1 VTERWRSE
9 ICTSQCLILWAT
21 VLEMVSNTELT
32 SRATTGPWA
41 YGWGVK
47 TKTSLSS
54 AKGKGREEYDEDIRC
69 VTSSAV

>member
-1 VTERWRSE
+1 MTERWWSE

-41 YGWGVK
+41 IRVGCENEDVPVF
-47 TKTSLSS
+47 
-54 AKGKGREEYDEDIRC
+54 GKRERERRVRRGYTMCD
-69 VTSSAV
+69 